1 MGDSPQSVAPPT
13 HDGGY
18 AAMQTEP
25 PKADPPKRNRRWF
38 QFSLRDLLALVAL
51 AALACAIAFPMIRKR
66 QRNRAIKKKAD
77 EALKALI
84 KPVQSV
90 PRCMA
95 RSSTD
100 RANLLIRG

>member
-1 MGDSPQSVAPPT
+1 
-13 HDGGY
+13 
-18 AAMQTEP
+18 MQTELP
-25 PKADPPKRNRRWF
+25 NAEPPKRKRRWF

-51 AALACAIAFPMIRKR
+51 AALACAIAFPIIRER
-66 QRNRAIKKKAD
+66 QRNQAIQKKAD

-100 RANLLIRG
+100 RADLIIRG